1 MPLIPKMI
9 LFFVLIVP
17 LTGSIYLVF
26 RTLGQCRFETG
37 RLGIA
42 VITVV
47 ASIGISIWIFVVVLF
62 WIQSYSIP
70 PAAKF
75 VGSILLIPYLAGLF
89 ALLSFGPAIGISGFN
104 TRRIFKDL
112 FKTKKAGHIE
122 KN

>member
-1 MPLIPKMI
+1 M
-9 LFFVLIVP
+9 
-17 LTGSIYLVF
+17 
-26 RTLGQCRFETG
+26 
-37 RLGIA
+37 GIT
-42 VITVV
+42 VIIVV
-47 ASIGISIWIFVVVLF
+47 ASIGISIWIFIVVSF

-89 ALLSFGPAIGISGFN
+89 ALLGFGPAIGISGFN

-112 FKTKKAGHIE
+112 FKPKKAGHIE